1 MIYGGRAGQFED
13 EGVYFACEVHK
24 GQIDNA
30 NAAYILHP
38 LHVAQQFQDEDG
50 YVVGMLHDVL
60 EDSSL
65 TAEDLEADPWVI
77 PRRLVESV
85 KVLTHK
91 DDGLSYM
98 QYIERVK
105 KDPLARRVK
114 IVDLEHNMDM
124 SRYSCNPTEQ
134 MMFRLRRYEKALD
147 FLLAED

>member
-1 MIYGGRAGQFED
+1 M
-13 EGVYFACEVHK
+13 
-24 GQIDNA
+24 
-30 NAAYILHP
+30 
-38 LHVAQQFQDEDG
+38 
-50 YVVGMLHDVL
+50 
-60 EDSSL
+60 
-65 TAEDLEADPWVI
+65 I

-124 SRYSCNPTEQ
+124 SRYSCEPTEQ
-134 MMFRLRRYEKALD
+134 MMSRLRRYEKALD
-147 FLLAED
+147 FLLTED